1 MKGEPVVRVVD
12 VYKSFLR
19 QKVLEGVSFDVYPG
33 ETFTIMG
40 GSGQGKSVLLK
51 LLLGLIKPEKGHIFL
66 WDKDIVQLD
75 EDEILPMRKRIG
87 MVFQASALFDSLTVY
102 ENIAF
107 PLREHSN
114 MSDEEIEK
122 KVKEALELVNLRGV
136 LQKLP
141 SELSGG
147 MKKRVALARAI
158 ILEPEIILYD
168 EPTSGLDPLTAR
180 RIGELIKRISE
191 RTSCT
196 TSIIVTHDIELAFH
210 VSDRIGMLH
219 NKRII
224 FIGKPEEFRSHESDV
239 IREFISGEWH

>member
-1 MKGEPVVRVVD
+1 MSREPVIKVVD

-19 QKVLEGVSFDVYPG
+19 QKVLEGVSFEVYPG
-33 ETFTIMG
+33 ETFTIIG

-51 LLLGLIKPEKGHIFL
+51 LLLGLIKPEKGSIFL
-66 WDKDIVQLD
+66 WGKDIVPLD

-107 PLREHSN
+107 PLREHTN
-114 MSDEEIEK
+114 LEEPVIEK
-122 KVKEALELVNLRGV
+122 RVKEALELVDLRGV

-158 ILEPEIILYD
+158 VLEPEVILYD

-180 RIGELIKRISE
+180 RIGELIMRISQKTE
-191 RTSCT
+191 ST
-196 TSIIVTHDIELAFH
+196 TSVIVTHDIELAFH

-219 NKRII
+219 DRRII
-224 FIGKPEEFRSHESDV
+224 FTGKPEELRSHESLV